1 MKQVQEYW
9 PGVLQ
14 EVKEFQEIAN
24 AENPELELVWQEV
37 RDLINDQFIETATEK
52 GIARRERILKITPFA
67 DDDLESRRF
76 RVLTRWND
84 KLPYSYKV
92 LIEKLN
98 QLCGEDGYTITLN
111 AGEYLLHIRI
121 ELIKKRMFDEV
132 EKLARRMAPA
142 NLIIKVDLRYNQ
154 HMTLAKF
161 THAQL
166 SRYTHEQLRNEVIS

>member
-14 EVKEFQEIAN
+14 QVKEFQEIAN
-24 AENPELELVWQEV
+24 AENPELEKVWKAVNDLVG
-37 RDLINDQFIETATEK
+37 DQFIETATER
-52 GIARRERILKITPFA
+52 GIARREKMLKIALFA

-84 KLPYSYKV
+84 RLPYSYKV

-98 QLCGEDGYTITLN
+98 QLCGDDGYAIALN
-111 AGEYLLHIRI
+111 AGEYMLHIRI

-154 HMTLAKF
+154 HNTLANF
-161 THAQL
+161 THMQL
-166 SRYTHEQLRNEVIS
+166 SNYTHYELRNEVIS